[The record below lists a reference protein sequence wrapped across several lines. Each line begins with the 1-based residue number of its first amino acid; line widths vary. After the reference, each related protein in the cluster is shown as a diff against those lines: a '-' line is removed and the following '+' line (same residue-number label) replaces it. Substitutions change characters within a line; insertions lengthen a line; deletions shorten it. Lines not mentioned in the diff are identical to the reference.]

1 MAEKTTAKIVITA
14 EGDKAVSAAKKVQK
28 ELKATGS
35 AGKKAGADVDAGAD
49 KGAAGL
55 KKMDSS
61 AGKAEGAL
69 TTLSV
74 SVLGL
79 GASITGLSDAI
90 LGFNEKTVALER
102 STFGLKEMT
111 IQVAREQEDLAKA
124 IQEGTMSAE
133 DEKRAIED
141 LGLSMEALAIE
152 ERTVKAEAEALSG
165 EWVSF
170 AINTATTVVQS
181 LVAVTSMLAL
191 KTAGTATATGA
202 TAAHT
207 GSNWSLVASLKAA
220 AGAMKAFMLSN
231 PITAAALIASTA
243 AVAAY
248 ETNLGGM
255 RDGIEDMM
263 GMERGSLPTL
273 TGGFID
279 LSGATQESSEAAVDW
294 AKRAEEIAN
303 QARTNLVPQI
313 DEARE
318 SFGEL
323 NFELKNTSHEAKNT
337 TQSIDILAN
346 SVDRLK
352 KKRPLDIITDSAVDA
367 NILALS
373 AVAQAEK
380 KLRDAAAYKGVIDA
394 SMMDALVQAEE
405 AGIIAKGTA
414 GQYKAAVK
422 RSGGGVSHFDSFA
435 WQSMLG
441 SGLKATNIYNLPIF
455 STHNRYGDSKALIDL
470 VNASGVGRGKAT
482 DGAGN
487 RLRKRGG
494 GRGLSLSARAK
505 EARRL
510 QAQSFQM
517 RADILN
523 SFFGEGAGFG
533 VGVQWANRMRPSFV
547 QSKEGKL
554 AFNKLGLSAGSKDL
568 IGRTGINVSD
578 FFGQSFKFPIFG
590 RASRT
595 RIIHNGRRVTHYYMK
610 LRGYETITT
619 GASGRARLGAVALAN
634 AEAKREVDAFN
645 ALVAFN
651 PNFSGMNLAASGIN
665 TSYLTQKLTEEQTR
679 IGNMIDR
686 YGFNKTEIVTMEST
700 QQGNVVLNGM
710 MDFRERMGLIS
721 GGIV

>member
-111 IQVAREQEDLAKA
+111 IQVQREQEDLTKA
-124 IQEGTMSAE
+124 IQEGTLSAE
-133 DEKRAIED
+133 EQKRAVED

-170 AINTATTVVQS
+170 AVNTGTTVVQS
-181 LVAVTSMLAL
+181 ILAISSMLAL
-191 KTAGTATATGA
+191 KTAASATATGA

-207 GSNWSLVASLKAA
+207 GANWGLVASLKAA
-220 AGAMKAFMLSN
+220 AAAMKAFMLSN
-231 PITAAALIASTA
+231 PVTAAALIASTA

-273 TGGFID
+273 TGGFMD
-279 LSGATQESSEAAVDW
+279 LTGATQESSEAAVDW
-294 AKRAEEIAN
+294 AARAEEIAN
-303 QARTNLVPQI
+303 QARTGLVPQI
-313 DEARE
+313 DSATE
-318 SFGEL
+318 SMGNLGGEMKL
-323 NFELKNTSHEAKNT
+323 VSHEAET
-337 TQSIDILAN
+337 TTGKVQTLADAL
-346 SVDRLK
+346 DRLK
-352 KKRPLDIITDSAVDA
+352 KKRALNIIEDSAVDST
-367 NILALS
+367 IIALS
-373 AVAQAEK
+373 AVAEAEK
-380 KLRDAAAYKGVIDA
+380 KLRDIRGFKGFIDQT
-394 SMMDALVQAEE
+394 MMEALVQAEKDGLIK
-405 AGIIAKGTA
+405 AGTA
-414 GQYKAAVK
+414 GLYKIAGK
-422 RSGGGVSHFDSFA
+422 IQGDPQTKSDNPFFNNLTFGGYSDS
-435 WQSMLG
+435 Q
-441 SGLKATNIYNLPIF
+441 LKALRDIF
-455 STHNRYGDSKALIDL
+455 GNKSAGLQLAAKSPSI
-470 VNASGVGRGKAT
+470 GRGHQ
-482 DGAGN
+482 GRN
-487 RLRKRGG
+487 PLSRGG
-494 GRGLSLSARAK
+494 GGLKLSARARA
-505 EARRL
+505 ARREKASRL
-510 QAQSFQM
+510 RSE
-517 RADILN
+517 ADILN
-523 SFFGEGAGFG
+523 SFFGGGFG
-533 VGVQWANRMRPSFV
+533 VGTFTANRFRNYLE
-547 QSKEGKL
+547 QSKESKL
-554 AFNKLGLSAGSKDL
+554 QFRRLGLSTGAQDL
-568 IGRTGINVSD
+568 ITRTGVNVSD
-578 FFGQSFKFPIFG
+578 FFGQSFQFPIFG

-595 RIIHNGRRVTHYYMK
+595 RIIHNGRRVTYYYTK

-619 GASGRARLGAVALAN
+619 GSSGRARLAAVSLAN

-679 IGNMIDR
+679 IGGLIDR